1 MEEKNGR
8 HANPLDVTRS
18 SPPEPAP
25 GDPPDPAE
33 LHRRY
38 CDKLARMARRRG
50 LRGQDVEDAMQKAF
64 VALLESMHSYNPD
77 LGRFDGWALTI
88 GQRTI
93 RRHATALRERPDQ
106 PEAVEATEPVD
117 RGPTSEQLMSEAQ
130 LDAILMTLVEL
141 LPDALREVFIMAD
154 LEETSM
160 RRIARELGI
169 TQRSGYA
176 RLYRARKLMAR
187 GLRPYQ
193 RDLASALPLGSLTL
207 DRLVEVGRKTPPIDA
222 ALKARVRDRVA
233 RALGSRPGAGLTGPA
248 ALAAGKPLVG
258 LAALKAAA
266 AVSLFALGMGVGAL
280 VYWALSDGPPSAPI
294 TLAMGDVSSPSVAL
308 PVASAPLVV
317 QGESATIA
325 VDPAAIPASSARVA
339 TVAPRSSAGASG
351 DEDSSVAERALIQGV
366 RLSLRENDPERA
378 LADLRRHRTRFKYP
392 QLADI
397 REDLWRQAMDMSE
410 ANRRTR

>member
-1 MEEKNGR
+1 
-8 HANPLDVTRS
+8 
-18 SPPEPAP
+18 
-25 GDPPDPAE
+25 
-33 LHRRY
+33 
-38 CDKLARMARRRG
+38 
-50 LRGQDVEDAMQKAF
+50 MQKAF
-64 VALLESMHSYNPD
+64 VAVLESMHTYKPV
-77 LGRFDGWALTI
+77 LGRFDNWALTI

-93 RRHATALRERPDQ
+93 RRHASALRERPDQ
-106 PEAVEATEPVD
+106 PEAVEATEPID
-117 RGPTSEQLMSEAQ
+117 RGLTSEQLLSEAQ

-160 RRIARELGI
+160 RTIARELGI

-193 RDLASALPLGSLTL
+193 RELASALPLGFLTL
-207 DRLVEVGRKTPPIDA
+207 DRLVEVGRKSPPVDP

-233 RALGSRPGAGLTGPA
+233 RALGSGPGAGLIGSA
-248 ALAAGKPLVG
+248 ALASGKPLLG

-266 AVSLFALGMGVGAL
+266 VVSLFVADMGSGAL
-280 VYWALSDGPPSAPI
+280 LYRALSDRPHAETTTPS
-294 TLAMGDVSSPSVAL
+294 MRDVSGQSVPLA
-308 PVASAPLVV
+308 VASAPV
-317 QGESATIA
+317 
-325 VDPAAIPASSARVA
+325 AAIAARTTPASSMRID
-339 TVAPRSSAGASG
+339 APRSSSGAAQVSAGVST
-351 DEDSSVAERALIQGV
+351 DEDSTVAERALIQGV
-366 RLSLRENDPERA
+366 RLSLRGNDPERA
-378 LADLRRHRTRFKYP
+378 LADLRRHRTRFKHP